1 MTQKE
6 QIKKI
11 IYILE
16 LMTKRLKKIE
26 RDVLNASL
34 DFFSFSFNLLDN
46 IIILS
51 CQACGLALA
60 ACRLLLVAVGL
71 KPAPMIY

>member
-26 RDVLNASL
+26 RNVLNAKKRS
-34 DFFSFSFNLLDN
+34 
-46 IIILS
+46 
-51 CQACGLALA
+51 
-60 ACRLLLVAVGL
+60 
-71 KPAPMIY
+71 

>member
-16 LMTKRLKKIE
+16 LMAKRLKKIE
-26 RDVLNASL
+26 RDVLNAKKRS
-34 DFFSFSFNLLDN
+34 
-46 IIILS
+46 
-51 CQACGLALA
+51 
-60 ACRLLLVAVGL
+60 
-71 KPAPMIY
+71 

>member
-16 LMTKRLKKIE
+16 LITKRLKKIE
-26 RDVLNASL
+26 RDVLNAKKRS
-34 DFFSFSFNLLDN
+34 
-46 IIILS
+46 
-51 CQACGLALA
+51 
-60 ACRLLLVAVGL
+60 
-71 KPAPMIY
+71 

>member
-26 RDVLNASL
+26 RDILNASKR
-34 DFFSFSFNLLDN
+34 S
-46 IIILS
+46 
-51 CQACGLALA
+51 
-60 ACRLLLVAVGL
+60 
-71 KPAPMIY
+71 

>member
-16 LMTKRLKKIE
+16 LMTKRIKKIE
-26 RDVLNASL
+26 ESVLKKENK
-34 DFFSFSFNLLDN
+34 
-46 IIILS
+46 
-51 CQACGLALA
+51 
-60 ACRLLLVAVGL
+60 
-71 KPAPMIY
+71 KPLWSIKHENK

>member
-26 RDVLNASL
+26 RDILNARKRS
-34 DFFSFSFNLLDN
+34 
-46 IIILS
+46 
-51 CQACGLALA
+51 
-60 ACRLLLVAVGL
+60 
-71 KPAPMIY
+71 

>member
-26 RDVLNASL
+26 RDILNARKRS
-34 DFFSFSFNLLDN
+34 N
-46 IIILS
+46 
-51 CQACGLALA
+51 
-60 ACRLLLVAVGL
+60 
-71 KPAPMIY
+71 

>member
-6 QIKKI
+6 KISKI

-26 RDVLNASL
+26 RNVLNAKKRS
-34 DFFSFSFNLLDN
+34 
-46 IIILS
+46 
-51 CQACGLALA
+51 
-60 ACRLLLVAVGL
+60 
-71 KPAPMIY
+71 

>member
-26 RDVLNASL
+26 ESVLKKESKKGWKYEPNEDGFMGSENRIE
-34 DFFSFSFNLLDN
+34 DE
-46 IIILS
+46 
-51 CQACGLALA
+51 
-60 ACRLLLVAVGL
+60 
-71 KPAPMIY
+71 

>member
-26 RDVLNASL
+26 RDILNAKKRS
-34 DFFSFSFNLLDN
+34 
-46 IIILS
+46 
-51 CQACGLALA
+51 
-60 ACRLLLVAVGL
+60 
-71 KPAPMIY
+71 

>member
-26 RDVLNASL
+26 RDVLNAKKRS
-34 DFFSFSFNLLDN
+34 
-46 IIILS
+46 
-51 CQACGLALA
+51 
-60 ACRLLLVAVGL
+60 
-71 KPAPMIY
+71 

>member
-26 RDVLNASL
+26 RDILNAKK
-34 DFFSFSFNLLDN
+34 NN
-46 IIILS
+46 
-51 CQACGLALA
+51 
-60 ACRLLLVAVGL
+60 
-71 KPAPMIY
+71 

>member
-16 LMTKRLKKIE
+16 LITKRIKKIE
-26 RDVLNASL
+26 ESVLKKENKKWK
-34 DFFSFSFNLLDN
+34 
-46 IIILS
+46 
-51 CQACGLALA
+51 Q
-60 ACRLLLVAVGL
+60 L
-71 KPAPMIY
+71 K

>member
-16 LMTKRLKKIE
+16 LMTKKLKKIE
-26 RDVLNASL
+26 RDVLNAKKRS
-34 DFFSFSFNLLDN
+34 
-46 IIILS
+46 
-51 CQACGLALA
+51 
-60 ACRLLLVAVGL
+60 
-71 KPAPMIY
+71 